1 MVREGVTVKL
11 RPTDF
16 MILDRLREGR
26 NVGANLA
33 IELDRNRGYV
43 NNQLSKL
50 ASLGLVRRV
59 GPSENGGLYELTE
72 RGDLA
77 VAYQDVYRD
86 DAAAFEELLDEEL
99 ATGGDADASTEA
111 KGE

>member
-1 MVREGVTVKL
+1 
-11 RPTDF
+11 

-33 IELDRNRGYV
+33 LELDRNRGYV

-50 ASLGLVRRV
+50 ASLELVRRV

-72 RGDLA
+72 RGELA
-77 VAYQDVYRD
+77 VTYRERYD
-86 DAAAFEELLDEEL
+86 DDSVEFESLLDEEL
-99 ATGGDADASTEA
+99 RTTQNADTAGSAAEA
-111 KGE
+111 AEE

>member
-1 MVREGVTVKL
+1 
-11 RPTDF
+11 

-33 IELDRNRGYV
+33 LELDRNRGYV

-50 ASLGLVRRV
+50 ASLELVRRV

-72 RGDLA
+72 KGDLA
-77 VAYQDVYRD
+77 VTYQNLYKD
-86 DAAAFEELLDEEL
+86 DSVDFESLLNEKLTTTRNAEPNVEAAEE
-99 ATGGDADASTEA
+99 
-111 KGE
+111 

>member
-1 MVREGVTVKL
+1 
-11 RPTDF
+11 

-33 IELDRNRGYV
+33 LELDRNRGYV

-50 ASLGLVRRV
+50 ASLELVRRV

-72 RGDLA
+72 RGELA
-77 VAYQDVYRD
+77 VTYRERYD
-86 DAAAFEELLDEEL
+86 DDSVEFESLLDEEL
-99 ATGGDADASTEA
+99 RTAQNVETAETTGSAAEA
-111 KGE
+111 AEE

>member
-1 MVREGVTVKL
+1 
-11 RPTDF
+11 

-33 IELDRNRGYV
+33 LELDRNRGYV

-50 ASLGLVRRV
+50 ASLELVRRV

-72 RGDLA
+72 RGELA
-77 VAYQDVYRD
+77 VTYRERYD
-86 DAAAFEELLDEEL
+86 DDSVEFESLLDEEL
-99 ATGGDADASTEA
+99 RTAQNADAAGSAAEA
-111 KGE
+111 AEE

>member
-1 MVREGVTVKL
+1 
-11 RPTDF
+11 

-33 IELDRNRGYV
+33 LELDRNRGYV

-50 ASLGLVRRV
+50 ASLELVRRV

-72 RGDLA
+72 RGGLA
-77 VAYQDVYRD
+77 VTYREMYD
-86 DAAAFEELLDEEL
+86 DDSVDFASLLDEQL
-99 ATGGDADASTEA
+99 TTAQNADSAGTAAEA
-111 KGE
+111 AEE